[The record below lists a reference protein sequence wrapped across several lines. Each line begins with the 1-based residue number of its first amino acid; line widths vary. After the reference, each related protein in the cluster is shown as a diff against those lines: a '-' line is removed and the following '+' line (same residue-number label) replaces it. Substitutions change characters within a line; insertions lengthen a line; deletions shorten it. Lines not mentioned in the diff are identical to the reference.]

1 MRHAR
6 PSSEGQLQ
14 PPAASQPPHTK
25 MKTHPVRFSPLT
37 RSTRTF
43 PPRAQMEDGGGGAG
57 GGLEPRSPM
66 LRPSPPLELQQQQR
80 GCKRPRLPSAEGPA
94 GVQQQQQPQSAQQ
107 QQQQRQQGGGGNA
120 GRQARMRVVVAAAIV
135 AFIFAGCCVPL
146 SSGFQVHICG
156 RLRVPAVCAGGS
168 NSMHTSPDEPLV
180 GRSIY
185 SIKHTQLP
193 AALRPGRTAP
203 AQQQCPLRAAGRGQ
217 LVIKAKASKGDAAAA
232 AAAADIFGTLQ
243 R

>member
-1 MRHAR
+1 
-6 PSSEGQLQ
+6 
-14 PPAASQPPHTK
+14 
-25 MKTHPVRFSPLT
+25 
-37 RSTRTF
+37 
-43 PPRAQMEDGGGGAG
+43 MEDGGGGAG

-94 GVQQQQQPQSAQQ
+94 GVQQQQPQSAQQ

-146 SSGFQVHICG
+146 SSGFQVNICG
-156 RLRVPAVCAGGS
+156 RLRVPVVCAGVEFDRLP
-168 NSMHTSPDEPLV
+168 HEALV

-203 AQQQCPLRAAGRGQ
+203 AQQQCPLRAAVRGQ
-217 LVIKAKASKGDAAAA
+217 LVMKAKASKGDAAAA
-232 AAAADIFGTLQ
+232 AAADIFGT
-243 R
+243 